1 MSNQPAF
8 SKIPSLLRS
17 LRESL
22 NHFAK
27 TESQL
32 QRDFRQRRALLE
44 HRATQAL
51 EQIDASAAARIAQA
65 ESEKLELESQ
75 IRTRASQR
83 RERITRAHAA
93 AQRSIPKRA
102 QVAREKWLGQIQ
114 HQRFLSERLYSNSLR
129 ETDAKFIEATK
140 FLTESRDRYAQLQS
154 AARRILSGCPSLSK
168 LLLRPIEDAPADPTQ
183 MERWRLELE
192 SQTTAATAAL
202 HALQARAGLRFFSTL
217 PLPTVLPF
225 AALLSCAGLIPHGP
239 NPSGFLLA
247 GSIFSA
253 QAILVFLLR
262 ATATSRARPDA
273 TRLAEGLH
281 GAGTAHQASC
291 ASTDAWHARERDR
304 IQSEFDQR
312 SENLT
317 TRWNQADAKE
327 AEHARS
333 LAQKLD
339 HQLPRSLQTNARMA
353 QSAIQRAADHR
364 QPALQGAE
372 ATEQARRK
380 RLLEQLESD
389 RTALTNEENAHW
401 QVLFKQWRETL
412 PPTWHALMGA
422 AAKLPPSP
430 PPWSPDSV
438 ADWNPSTVFP
448 ESIPLGDFG
457 IRLKGPGLPAPSSP
471 ELSLLGPE
479 ELRLPL
485 ALELPAGGNL
495 LVECTEPGSP
505 EVAAVFNQ
513 VLIRLLSSLPPGKF
527 SCTVFDPIGLG
538 QNFAGLMH
546 LGDYEESLINRRIWT
561 QSDQLDARLAELNA
575 HIEKVIQMY
584 LRDEYPTISDYNAR
598 AGVVSEKYH
607 FLVLADFPT
616 ECSEASAK
624 RLHSILASGARCGVF
639 TLLHWNPRNPPPQEI
654 SLEDLSRH
662 CLRLRLENGSWHA
675 PDSPLPEGCGIELL
689 PPPSTQLGSELI
701 HKIGRANV
709 NSTRVQVPFSQIA
722 PSQDAVW
729 SGSTTLELRVPIG
742 RTGATKQ
749 QFFSLGYGTRQHA
762 LLAGKTGSGKSTLL
776 HVLITNLALHFSPAE
791 VEFYLIDF
799 KKGVEFKCYAEHRLP
814 HARVIAVESDRQFAL
829 SVLERI
835 DDELRRRGEIFRA
848 LGVQDLAGY
857 RKTGSQEPI
866 PRSLLL
872 IDEFQEFFVEDDSIA
887 QKAALLLDRIVRQGR
902 AFGMHALLGSQ
913 TLGGAYT
920 LARTT
925 LGQMGVRIAL
935 QCNEADAYLIMDEDN
950 AAPRLL
956 SRPGEGIYNDA
967 AGALEGN
974 SPFQV
979 VWLPD
984 SERDALLR
992 QISGRATA
1000 NPTPV
1005 PEPVIFEGNAPA
1017 ILAEN
1022 TLLRGLLEGPLPP
1035 SPPPRAWLGAPN
1047 AIKGPT
1053 EILFPR
1059 QNGRNLL
1066 LVGQRQESVLGIF
1079 ASCILSV
1086 AAGLP
1091 PQRARFHILH
1101 ASAPDSRECQTF
1113 DLLSS
1118 TLPHAVSLAG
1128 PSESGSLLEQLGDEL
1143 HARTASPQNDAPQ
1156 VFVLL
1161 HDLHRNRKLRYD
1173 EDAAFSFS
1181 SDAPRNPGLILDE
1194 LLVQG
1199 SAVGIHVLAS
1209 LDSLSSVQR
1218 FFSRKSLSEFEMRV
1232 LFQMS
1237 PNDSSSL
1244 IDSPLAASL
1253 GLHRALLAHEQQGI
1267 LETFRPYALPSQA
1280 WIRSAAGEIS
1290 KKFAPA
1296 SSDTALP

>member
-22 NHFAK
+22 NQFAK
-27 TESQL
+27 TEAQL
-32 QRDFRQRRALLE
+32 QRDFRQRRSVLE
-44 HRATQAL
+44 YRATQAL
-51 EQIDASAAARIAQA
+51 EQIDASTSARSAQA
-65 ESEKLELESQ
+65 EAERLELDTQ
-75 IRTRASQR
+75 IRTRAGQR

-129 ETDAKFIEATK
+129 ETDARFLEATK
-140 FLTESRDRYAQLQS
+140 FLTESRDRHAQLQS
-154 AARRILSGCPSLSK
+154 AARRILNGCPDLLK
-168 LLLRPIEDAPADPTQ
+168 LLQRPIEDTPADPTQ

-192 SQTTAATAAL
+192 TQSTAATAAL
-202 HALQARAGLRFFSTL
+202 HTLQKRAGLRFFSKL
-217 PLPTVLPF
+217 PLPTILPF
-225 AALLSCAGLIPHGP
+225 AALVSCSGLIPHGP
-239 NPSGFLLA
+239 NSSGFILS
-247 GSIFSA
+247 GSIFSVLTL
-253 QAILVFLLR
+253 LVFLLR
-262 ATATSRARPDA
+262 GATASRARAEATHLADA
-273 TRLAEGLH
+273 LH
-281 GAGTAHQASC
+281 GAGTAHRASC
-291 ASTDAWHARERDR
+291 ASTDAWHAKERDR

-312 SENLT
+312 SEHLNHQ
-317 TRWNQADAKE
+317 WNQADHAE
-327 AEHARS
+327 AEHARH
-333 LAQKLD
+333 LALKLD
-339 HQLPRSLQTNARMA
+339 QQLPRSLQRNAHLA
-353 QSAIQRAADHR
+353 QSAIQQAAAAR
-364 QPALQGAE
+364 QPALLAAE
-372 ATEQARRK
+372 ASDQSRRTQI
-380 RLLEQLESD
+380 LAQLESD
-389 RTALTNEENAHW
+389 RASLTHEENAHW
-401 QVLFKQWRETL
+401 QALFNQWRETL
-412 PPTWHALMGA
+412 PAIWHSLMGA
-422 AAKLPPSP
+422 ASKLPPSP
-430 PPWSPDSV
+430 TPWTPNSLD
-438 ADWNPSTVFP
+438 AWTASTVFP
-448 ESIPLGDFG
+448 DSIPLGDFG
-457 IRLKGPGLPAPSSP
+457 IRLAGPDLAFPTNP
-471 ELSLLGPE
+471 ELSLLGPAE
-479 ELRLPL
+479 FRLPL
-485 ALELPAGGNL
+485 ALELPNGGNL
-495 LVECTEPGSP
+495 LLECAEPGSP

-513 VLIRLLSSLPPGKF
+513 LLLRLLSSLPPGKF

-561 QSDQLDARLAELNA
+561 QRDQLDARLAELNA

-584 LRDEYPTISDYNAR
+584 LRDEYQTISEYNAR

-616 ECSEASAK
+616 ECSEVSAK
-624 RLHSILASGARCGVF
+624 RLQSILASGARCGVF
-639 TLLHWNPRNPPPQEI
+639 TFLHWNPRTPTPQETP
-654 SLEDLSRH
+654 LEDLSRH
-662 CLRLRLENGSWHA
+662 CLRLRLENGCWSI
-675 PDSPLPEGCGIELL
+675 PGSPLPEGCGIQLL
-689 PPPSTQLGSELI
+689 QPPGAQLATGLI

-709 NSTRVQVPFSQIA
+709 HSTRVQVPFSQIA
-722 PSQDAVW
+722 PPKNALW

-749 QFFSLGYGTRQHA
+749 QFFSLGYGTKQHA

-835 DDELRRRGEIFRA
+835 DDELRRRGEIFRS
-848 LGVQDLAGY
+848 LSVQDLAGY
-857 RKTGSQEPI
+857 RKSGSREPI
-866 PRSLLL
+866 PRSLVL

-967 AGALEGN
+967 AGAIEGN

-984 SERDALLR
+984 SERDALLH
-992 QISGRATA
+992 QISGLAAA

-1017 ILAEN
+1017 LLPEN
-1022 TLLRGLLEGPLPP
+1022 SLLRRLLNGSTP
-1035 SPPPRAWLGAPN
+1035 SPAPPCAWLGAPN

-1053 EILFPR
+1053 EIQFPR

-1066 LVGQRQESVLGIF
+1066 LVGQRQESVLGILT
-1079 ASCILSV
+1079 SCILSL
-1086 AAGLP
+1086 AAELS
-1091 PQRARFHILH
+1091 PQMARFHILH
-1101 ASAPDSRECQTF
+1101 TSPPDSRECQTF
-1113 DLLSS
+1113 DLLAS
-1118 TLPHAVSLAG
+1118 TLPHSVSSAG
-1128 PSESGSLLEQLGDEL
+1128 PADCGSILDQLGAEL
-1143 HARTASPQNDAPQ
+1143 HSRSASPQNDAPRI
-1156 VFVLL
+1156 FVLL

-1194 LLVQG
+1194 LLAQG
-1199 SAVGIHVLAS
+1199 SAVGIHILAS
-1209 LDSLSSVQR
+1209 LDSLNSVQR
-1218 FFSRKSLSEFEMRV
+1218 FFNRKSLSEFEMRV

-1237 PNDSSSL
+1237 PNDSTSL

-1267 LETFRPYALPSQA
+1267 LETFRPYALPSQD
-1280 WIRSAAGEIS
+1280 WIRCATGMIS
-1290 KKFAPA
+1290 KKFGPPDA
-1296 SSDTALP
+1296 ALP